1 MDYIYPPHTPGGT
14 REELE
19 TEALPGSLNVIE
31 NGYGLIYTNEVGGQK
46 ILATTPPMDEPTLAQ
61 FDTELDPE
69 GLFVPDESHGALA
82 IFAANQDTNHYAGL
96 FRTVPAGGAEYLF
109 RFTAQPGLTS
119 GTNASIA
126 ISNGDLDDFYT
137 FGPAL
142 TTASATFS
150 VWLEWCHIT
159 VDGGGTYT
167 RTVSLTYHLGAFI
180 PLWIKIVVDAGGGS
194 VWHIG
199 RDPYHMSVMDALL
212 PANLTGIMV
221 GFGNWRTSSA
231 FEQGIV
237 LDNFT
242 ETLP

>member
-1 MDYIYPPHTPGGT
+1 MDYITPPHTPGGT

-31 NGYGLIYTNEVGGQK
+31 NGYGLIYTNEAGGQK
-46 ILATTPPMDEPTLAQ
+46 ILATSPPMDEPTLAQ

-82 IFAANQDTNHYAGL
+82 IFALNGSDNHYAGL

-109 RFTAQPGLTS
+109 RFTAQPALTS

-126 ISNGDLDDFYT
+126 ISNGDMDDLYT

-150 VWLEWCHIT
+150 VWLEWCHVQESAGT
-159 VDGGGTYT
+159 WTRSVDQTKH
-167 RTVSLTYHLGAFI
+167 VGAFI
-180 PLWIKIVVDAGGGS
+180 PLWIKVVVDAFGDS
-194 VWHIG
+194 EWYIG
-199 RDPYHMSVMDALL
+199 RDPYHMSIMDTIL
-212 PANLTGIMV
+212 PPQLTGIKI

-231 FEQGIV
+231 LEQGIV